1 MDTLSYTPDAQNL
14 PADPTGRRGLFIVVE
29 GGDGAGKTTQL
40 TLLNEALSARG
51 YRVIT
56 TREPGG
62 TEIGEKLRALVLEAG
77 QGTIDDRAEAL
88 IFAAS
93 RADHASQ
100 LIRPAL
106 AEGAIV
112 LSDRYIDSSAAY
124 QGVGRDLGI
133 ETIVD
138 LSRWATADLVPD
150 ATLLL
155 SVPLSAEQE
164 RMDQRGT
171 VDRIEAEG
179 AAFKARIHGA
189 FEQIAREDTNGSH
202 RIIDGVGTIEQ
213 VHARVLKVIEP
224 LLATRE
230 PGGTEIGEKLRALVL
245 EAGQGTIDDRTEA
258 LIFAASRAA
267 HASQLIRPALA
278 EGAIVLSDRYIDS
291 SAAYQGV
298 GRDLGIETIVDLSRW
313 ATADLVP
320 DATLL
325 LSVPLSAEQERM
337 DQRGTVDRIEAE
349 GAAFKARIHGAFEQ
363 IAREDANGSHRIID
377 GVGTIEQVHARVL
390 EVIEPLLAARELVRT
405 GQEDS

>member
-40 TLLNEALSARG
+40 ALLDEALRDRG

-56 TREPGG
+56 
-62 TEIGEKLRALVLEAG
+62 
-77 QGTIDDRAEAL
+77 
-88 IFAAS
+88 
-93 RADHASQ
+93 
-100 LIRPAL
+100 
-106 AEGAIV
+106 
-112 LSDRYIDSSAAY
+112 
-124 QGVGRDLGI
+124 
-133 ETIVD
+133 
-138 LSRWATADLVPD
+138 
-150 ATLLL
+150 
-155 SVPLSAEQE
+155 
-164 RMDQRGT
+164 
-171 VDRIEAEG
+171 
-179 AAFKARIHGA
+179 
-189 FEQIAREDTNGSH
+189 
-202 RIIDGVGTIEQ
+202 
-213 VHARVLKVIEP
+213 
-224 LLATRE
+224 TRE

-298 GRDLGIETIVDLSRW
+298 GRDLGVETIVDLSRW
-313 ATADLVP
+313 ATANLVP
-320 DATLL
+320 DA
-325 LSVPLSAEQERM
+325 SAEQERM

-390 EVIEPLLAARELVRT
+390 EVIEPLLALRELVRT
-405 GQEDS
+405 GKEDS

>member
-1 MDTLSYTPDAQNL
+1 MKVMDTLSYTPDAQNL
-14 PADPTGRRGLFIVVE
+14 PTDPTGRRGLFIVVE

-40 TLLNEALSARG
+40 ALLNEALSARG

-56 TREPGG
+56 
-62 TEIGEKLRALVLEAG
+62 
-77 QGTIDDRAEAL
+77 
-88 IFAAS
+88 
-93 RADHASQ
+93 
-100 LIRPAL
+100 
-106 AEGAIV
+106 
-112 LSDRYIDSSAAY
+112 
-124 QGVGRDLGI
+124 
-133 ETIVD
+133 
-138 LSRWATADLVPD
+138 
-150 ATLLL
+150 
-155 SVPLSAEQE
+155 
-164 RMDQRGT
+164 
-171 VDRIEAEG
+171 
-179 AAFKARIHGA
+179 
-189 FEQIAREDTNGSH
+189 
-202 RIIDGVGTIEQ
+202 
-213 VHARVLKVIEP
+213 
-224 LLATRE
+224 TRE

-298 GRDLGIETIVDLSRW
+298 GRDLGVETIVDLSRW

-377 GVGTIEQVHARVL
+377 GVGTIDEVHARVL

>member
-1 MDTLSYTPDAQNL
+1 M
-14 PADPTGRRGLFIVVE
+14 VE

-40 TLLNEALSARG
+40 ALLNEALSARG

-62 TEIGEKLRALVLEAG
+62 TEIGES
-77 QGTIDDRAEAL
+77 
-88 IFAAS
+88 AS
-93 RADHASQ
+93 
-100 LIRPAL
+100 
-106 AEGAIV
+106 
-112 LSDRYIDSSAAY
+112 
-124 QGVGRDLGI
+124 
-133 ETIVD
+133 
-138 LSRWATADLVPD
+138 
-150 ATLLL
+150 
-155 SVPLSAEQE
+155 
-164 RMDQRGT
+164 
-171 VDRIEAEG
+171 
-179 AAFKARIHGA
+179 
-189 FEQIAREDTNGSH
+189 
-202 RIIDGVGTIEQ
+202 
-213 VHARVLKVIEP
+213 
-224 LLATRE
+224 
-230 PGGTEIGEKLRALVL
+230 LVL

-267 HASQLIRPALA
+267 HASQLIRPSLA

-377 GVGTIEQVHARVL
+377 GVGH
-390 EVIEPLLAARELVRT
+390 
-405 GQEDS
+405 D

>member
-40 TLLNEALSARG
+40 ALLNEALSARG

-77 QGTIDDRAEAL
+77 QGTIDDRTEAL

-93 RADHASQ
+93 RAAHASQ
-100 LIRPAL
+100 LIRPSL

-171 VDRIEAEG
+171 VDRIEL
-179 AAFKARIHGA
+179 KAPR
-189 FEQIAREDTNGSH
+189 S
-202 RIIDGVGTIEQ
+202 
-213 VHARVLKVIEP
+213 
-224 LLATRE
+224 
-230 PGGTEIGEKLRALVL
+230 
-245 EAGQGTIDDRTEA
+245 
-258 LIFAASRAA
+258 
-267 HASQLIRPALA
+267 RPAFT
-278 EGAIVLSDRYIDS
+278 VRS
-291 SAAYQGV
+291 SKSPARTLTVRTASLMVWAQ
-298 GRDLGIETIVDLSRW
+298 LSRCTR
-313 ATADLVP
+313 AC
-320 DATLL
+320 
-325 LSVPLSAEQERM
+325 SR
-337 DQRGTVDRIEAE
+337 
-349 GAAFKARIHGAFEQ
+349 
-363 IAREDANGSHRIID
+363 
-377 GVGTIEQVHARVL
+377 
-390 EVIEPLLAARELVRT
+390 
-405 GQEDS
+405 